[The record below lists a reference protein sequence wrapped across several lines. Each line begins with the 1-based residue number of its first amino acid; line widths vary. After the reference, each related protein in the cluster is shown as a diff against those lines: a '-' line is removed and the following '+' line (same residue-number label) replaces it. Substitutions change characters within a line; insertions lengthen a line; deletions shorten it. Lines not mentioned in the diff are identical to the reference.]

1 MIEKTA
7 LSRANGH
14 SQQHIPPTSIAMHA
28 AGTTNGVVQG
38 AELPA
43 DHQLLAII
51 PGLIFTCHP
60 NGTWNYVNP
69 AFCTYTGTPAEALTD
84 LGWVELVHPDERP
97 ITLQQWQTAIRH
109 SASFQIEYRLCGADD
124 IYHWFRTQCTPQL
137 DATGTLIGWTGIAVS
152 VDSEH
157 QLENEQMLRQK
168 AEQAAAERDCM
179 LAFIAHELRSPLTVL
194 LGQSTLLQRR
204 LNNHEG
210 IEPNTHRMAE
220 ILVAQTIHLKDLMST
235 LLDATQLDY
244 GELQLCK
251 TTLDLGALVERV
263 AQSFAPTLSAHT
275 LRLDPDPSPLWIK
288 GDALRLEQVLL
299 NLIENAVKYSPG
311 GSEIVIRTMLH
322 DGQVQIDV
330 CDSGIGIPAQVQ
342 PYLFQRFF
350 RAKAEDRR
358 VAAGLGLGLY
368 LCKAIMDL
376 HEGSIRVQSVE
387 GEGCTVTLLL
397 SRIPVQ
403 HAWQD

>member
-1 MIEKTA
+1 LLEVIPA
-7 LSRANGH
+7 LLFTSR
-14 SQQHIPPTSIAMHA
+14 
-28 AGTTNGVVQG
+28 
-38 AELPA
+38 
-43 DHQLLAII
+43 
-51 PGLIFTCHP
+51 P

-69 AFCTYTGTPAEALTD
+69 AFCTYTGTPAKALTD
-84 LGWVELVHPDERP
+84 LGWVERVHPAQRTT
-97 ITLQQWQTAIRH
+97 TLQQWQTAM
-109 SASFQIEYRLCGADD
+109 SNGVSFQIEHRLRGVDG

-194 LGQSTLLQRR
+194 LGQSRLLQQR

-210 IEPNTHRMAE
+210 ADPNIHRMAA
-220 ILVAQTIHLKDLMST
+220 IVVSQTIQLKDLMST
-235 LLDATQLDY
+235 LLDATQLDH

-263 AQSFAPTLSAHT
+263 VQSLAPTVNSHT
-275 LRLDPDPSPLWIK
+275 LRLHAASSPLWVA

-299 NLIENAVKYSPG
+299 NLLENAVKYSPSG
-311 GSEIVIRTMLH
+311 GEIVIRTMLH

-330 CDSGIGIPAQVQ
+330 CDAGIGIPAQVQ

-350 RAKAEDRR
+350 RAKAEDTR
-358 VAAGLGLGLY
+358 VTAGLGLGLY
-368 LCKAIMDL
+368 LCKALMDL
-376 HEGSIRVQSVE
+376 HEGSIRVQSV
-387 GEGCTVTLLL
+387 
-397 SRIPVQ
+397 
-403 HAWQD
+403 